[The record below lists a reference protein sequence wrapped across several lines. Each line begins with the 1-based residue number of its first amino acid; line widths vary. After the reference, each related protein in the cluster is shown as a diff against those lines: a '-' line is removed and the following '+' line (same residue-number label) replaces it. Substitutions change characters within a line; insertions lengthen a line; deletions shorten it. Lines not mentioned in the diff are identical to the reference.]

1 MIFGVNS
8 LWIWGAVIIL
18 SVVVETFTLSL
29 CAIWFAVGGL
39 AALVAAS
46 IKLNVLSQLVIFV
59 LFSAALLV
67 LVRPICHR
75 MLRAKNVPTNADRI
89 IGETAVVTEEI
100 DNMRGTGAVKISGK
114 VWTARSADDT
124 AFAPGAPVRIARIE
138 GVKVIVT
145 ALDEETDRERK

>member
-46 IKLNVLSQLVIFV
+46 LKLNVLSQLVIFV
-59 LFSAALLV
+59 LFSAALA
-67 LVRPICHR
+67 RT
-75 MLRAKNVPTNADRI
+75 RAADLPP
-89 IGETAVVTEEI
+89 
-100 DNMRGTGAVKISGK
+100 
-114 VWTARSADDT
+114 DT
-124 AFAPGAPVRIARIE
+124 AYKECPH
-138 GVKVIVT
+138 
-145 ALDEETDRERK
+145 ERRPHHR